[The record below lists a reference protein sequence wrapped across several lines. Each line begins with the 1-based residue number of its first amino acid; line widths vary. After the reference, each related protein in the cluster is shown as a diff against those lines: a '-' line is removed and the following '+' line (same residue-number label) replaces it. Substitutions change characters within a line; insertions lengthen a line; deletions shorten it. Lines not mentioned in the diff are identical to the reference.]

1 MEIYK
6 IDVYNKITGL
16 NEPSSG
22 YYQGNLNDILSRLS
36 CSVKPIDSQI
46 TIKKIQIKSI
56 DMNLPINEEK
66 YELKFM

>member
-1 MEIYK
+1 MNIYK

-22 YYQGNLNDILSRLS
+22 YYQGDLNDILPRLK

-46 TIKKIQIKSI
+46 TVTTINVKNI
-56 DMNLPINEEK
+56 DMNLPINKDKHE
-66 YELKFM
+66 FRIM